1 MSGFVEITKH
11 GKHVEVKEAPKTV
24 SQPPKASKQI
34 KPAKSAQ
41 PAQPAQPEQPA
52 QPAEEVEE
60 KMVQIRQSLYEQVI
74 RHSTAGIPRRW
85 KNSSEDCPQRCRD

>member
-11 GKHVEVKEAPKTV
+11 GKRVEVKEAPKTV
-24 SQPPKASKQI
+24 SQPPKASKQS
-34 KPAKSAQ
+34 KPAKSA
-41 PAQPAQPEQPA
+41 QPA

>member
-11 GKHVEVKEAPKTV
+11 GKHVEVKEAPKSV
-24 SQPPKASKQI
+24 SQPSKASKQS

-41 PAQPAQPEQPA
+41 PAQPAQSA
-52 QPAEEVEE
+52 QSAEETEE

-74 RHSTAGIPRRW
+74 LHSTAGIFRRW
-85 KNSSEDCPQRCRD
+85 KSSSEDCPPRCRD

>member
-24 SQPPKASKQI
+24 SQPPKASKQS

-41 PAQPAQPEQPA
+41 PAQPAQP
-52 QPAEEVEE
+52 AEEQEE

>member
-24 SQPPKASKQI
+24 SQPPKAGKQN
-34 KPAKSAQ
+34 KPAKSA
-41 PAQPAQPEQPA
+41 QPA